1 MSKLR
6 GQIIL
11 FIDLFLV
18 LFLGGALLFYSLFAE
33 DHYLLRKKRQ
43 INEAFAFIRSLD
55 LNNLGNEDEEAFLP
69 LEGSFSVINICDSD
83 FQLVYAS
90 GSQSSNSIVPDR
102 IRKQAALYTEDASAV
117 YYPEE
122 NGKPVTLHGLIRQDQ
137 HLFYVLIY
145 ENTRMLHSGIRY
157 TRQVLGDLL
166 LLAIFL
172 GTLFA
177 LLLSEWITRPLARI
191 RQLIQR
197 MMQNDFSRRLPEQ
210 CRFNEL
216 GKLSSEINLMEGKI
230 QQNINDLNNYNYL
243 LLRQNRD
250 MAEFEDMRKKLV
262 SNITHE
268 LKTPLAI
275 ISSQVELLQYEYD
288 ETKKDYYFSS
298 ILDEIDKM
306 SLLISSILQNSRMEN
321 RIQQASLCWTSLSD
335 LLQELTPKYES
346 WLSSMKIHFTASIEE
361 DCMAYLDPLQI
372 EQAVNNYM
380 MNATRHT
387 KPGRSVRLSLSS
399 TDDSFYLSV
408 YNDGPRLPEAELSKI
423 WTGFY
428 QAGEKRK
435 NGSTEIGL
443 GLYIVKDIMNHH
455 QGSCGAL
462 NRDAGV
468 EFWMRFPRNPL

>member
-18 LFLGGALLFYSLFAE
+18 LLLGGTLLFYSLFAE
-33 DHYLLRKKRQ
+33 DYYLLRKKRQ

-69 LEGSFSVINICDSD
+69 LEDSLSVINICYSD
-83 FQLVYAS
+83 FQLIYAS
-90 GSQSSNSIVPDR
+90 SSKSGNSIVPDQ
-102 IRKQAALYTEDASAV
+102 IRKQTALYTENASAV

-122 NGKPVTLHGLIRQDQ
+122 SGRPISLRGLIRQDQ

-250 MAEFEDMRKKLV
+250 MAEF
-262 SNITHE
+262 
-268 LKTPLAI
+268 
-275 ISSQVELLQYEYD
+275 
-288 ETKKDYYFSS
+288 
-298 ILDEIDKM
+298 
-306 SLLISSILQNSRMEN
+306 
-321 RIQQASLCWTSLSD
+321 
-335 LLQELTPKYES
+335 
-346 WLSSMKIHFTASIEE
+346 
-361 DCMAYLDPLQI
+361 
-372 EQAVNNYM
+372 
-380 MNATRHT
+380 
-387 KPGRSVRLSLSS
+387 
-399 TDDSFYLSV
+399 
-408 YNDGPRLPEAELSKI
+408 
-423 WTGFY
+423 
-428 QAGEKRK
+428 
-435 NGSTEIGL
+435 
-443 GLYIVKDIMNHH
+443 
-455 QGSCGAL
+455 
-462 NRDAGV
+462 
-468 EFWMRFPRNPL
+468 

>member
-90 GSQSSNSIVPDR
+90 GSQSGNSIVPDR

-145 ENTRMLHSGIRY
+145 ENTRVLHGGIRY

-216 GKLSSEINLMEGKI
+216 G
-230 QQNINDLNNYNYL
+230 
-243 LLRQNRD
+243 
-250 MAEFEDMRKKLV
+250 
-262 SNITHE
+262 
-268 LKTPLAI
+268 
-275 ISSQVELLQYEYD
+275 
-288 ETKKDYYFSS
+288 
-298 ILDEIDKM
+298 
-306 SLLISSILQNSRMEN
+306 
-321 RIQQASLCWTSLSD
+321 
-335 LLQELTPKYES
+335 
-346 WLSSMKIHFTASIEE
+346 
-361 DCMAYLDPLQI
+361 
-372 EQAVNNYM
+372 
-380 MNATRHT
+380 
-387 KPGRSVRLSLSS
+387 
-399 TDDSFYLSV
+399 
-408 YNDGPRLPEAELSKI
+408 
-423 WTGFY
+423 
-428 QAGEKRK
+428 
-435 NGSTEIGL
+435 
-443 GLYIVKDIMNHH
+443 
-455 QGSCGAL
+455 
-462 NRDAGV
+462 
-468 EFWMRFPRNPL
+468 

>member
-11 FIDLFLV
+11 FIDLFLL

-33 DHYLLRKKRQ
+33 DHYLLRKKKQ

-55 LNNLGNEDEEAFLP
+55 LNNLENEDEEAFLP
-69 LEGSFSVINICDSD
+69 PEGSFSVINICDSD

-145 ENTRMLHSGIRY
+145 ENTRGLHSGIRY

-177 LLLSEWITRPLARI
+177 LLLSEWITRPLDRI

-250 MAEFEDMRKKLV
+250 LAEFEDMRKKLV

-306 SLLISSILQNSRMEN
+306 SLLISSILQKFSGIATFTRFDSEY
-321 RIQQASLCWTSLSD
+321 SVF
-335 LLQELTPKYES
+335 
-346 WLSSMKIHFTASIEE
+346 SS
-361 DCMAYLDPLQI
+361 
-372 EQAVNNYM
+372 
-380 MNATRHT
+380 
-387 KPGRSVRLSLSS
+387 
-399 TDDSFYLSV
+399 
-408 YNDGPRLPEAELSKI
+408 
-423 WTGFY
+423 
-428 QAGEKRK
+428 
-435 NGSTEIGL
+435 
-443 GLYIVKDIMNHH
+443 
-455 QGSCGAL
+455 
-462 NRDAGV
+462 
-468 EFWMRFPRNPL
+468 